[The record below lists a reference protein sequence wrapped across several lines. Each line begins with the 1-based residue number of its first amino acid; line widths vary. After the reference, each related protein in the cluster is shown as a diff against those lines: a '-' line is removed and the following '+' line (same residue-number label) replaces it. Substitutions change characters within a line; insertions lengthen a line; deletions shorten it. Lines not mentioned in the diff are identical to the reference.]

1 MQVVDVLFDGVS
13 WSWRR
18 VLLAGVFFAVASGLA
33 TAVAPAFSAAA
44 RERAAVARVVSAG
57 VLPGDAG
64 PEWVD
69 RLATEDRRLRSVRS
83 GAPAV
88 AALLAVA
95 VALIAVQVQDA
106 TVWLCVA
113 VLVPAGA
120 LGAVSSARRLSAVE
134 RLAAELG
141 SRTRV

>member
-1 MQVVDVLFDGVS
+1 MVDVLFDGVS

-18 VLLAGVFFAVASGLA
+18 VLLTGALFAVGSGLA
-33 TAVAPAFSAAA
+33 TAVGPALSAAA

-64 PEWVD
+64 PEWTD
-69 RLATEDRRLRSVRS
+69 RLATEDRRLRSARAGV
-83 GAPAV
+83 PAV

-106 TVWLCVA
+106 TV
-113 VLVPAGA
+113 
-120 LGAVSSARRLSAVE
+120 
-134 RLAAELG
+134 
-141 SRTRV
+141 